1 MVEAFQMVMGLFR
14 QFLKGDILI
23 CFIWTI
29 ASTLFLP
36 WNYIASTLFFALGK
50 ESLEDRDVNCP
61 ALFVITVTKVFWKLE
76 RSLYFRA
83 VKCSQPK
90 ASMFDFLNKT
100 PSELKG

>member
-61 ALFVITVTKVFWKLE
+61 STVCDNYNERLLE
-76 RSLYFRA
+76 TRE
-83 VKCSQPK
+83 
-90 ASMFDFLNKT
+90 
-100 PSELKG
+100 ELVL

>member
-23 CFIWTI
+23 CFIWT
-29 ASTLFLP
+29 
-36 WNYIASTLFFALGK
+36 IASTLFFALGK

-76 RSLYFRA
+76 RNLYFRA